1 VTGRLSLSRMV
12 TAETSPCVRWQALRR
27 ATRIFGVIVI
37 ALVSSATAYGAEPAR
52 SVTVPIRIL
61 GNFPI
66 VTATIDGVAVPLL
79 FDLGDTSSLVLTQAV
94 LDRIK
99 AQPSEKSHRFKDLEG
114 NVIVAPMF
122 KVPRLQIGSAVFFDI
137 TASLD
142 AHDPSYPSNKVGQ
155 EGYLGMALLQS
166 YRVVV
171 DYRRHRLTL
180 IPSGSAK
187 SEQDACRGAAVP
199 FLPEWKGAAVTKA
212 HTDLGEMTLV
222 WDTGA
227 PASLMRKSRV
237 EEARPGNA
245 AEVLTTKQFVLGIRD
260 FGPLE
265 FQVLDYTEPVGSDGF
280 VGYNFFAKNVVCIDF
295 PGKRFL
301 IRQ

>member
-1 VTGRLSLSRMV
+1 VTVL
-12 TAETSPCVRWQALRR
+12 
-27 ATRIFGVIVI
+27 GVIVAAGAI
-37 ALVSSATAYGAEPAR
+37 AAAGESTR

-280 VGYNFFAKNVVCIDF
+280 VGYNFFAKHVVCIDF

-301 IRQ
+301 IRK